1 MDEALRGHDRQALGR
16 LSLTLALGDYD
27 HTRDLAEGRVRAD
40 GIDLTHLRLGIEET
54 FFRFLRFREFDVSE
68 LSLAKF
74 ATMVSQGD
82 AFFVGIP
89 VFPSR
94 VFRLSSFYVRG
105 DGRIRSA
112 GDLAGARI
120 GIPEWGQTA
129 SVYTRGYIQ
138 HELGIALAQIEW
150 LQAGVNEPGRV
161 EKVKLDL
168 PAGIRYKAVADA
180 SLDQMLLDGRI
191 DVALSARPPRSFASG
206 DARVRRLFTDH
217 QAREEAHFA
226 KTGIFPI
233 MHVIAIRKDI
243 YEANP
248 WVAMNLLK
256 AFDEAK
262 ARSAARM
269 ADVTA
274 SHAPLPWISDF
285 AARMRSIAGADPFPY
300 GIEPN
305 RRTLQAFLQ
314 YAQEQ
319 GLTKRALAPEDLFV
333 REVRDAYRI

>member
-1 MDEALRGHDRQALGR
+1 VSR
-16 LSLTLALGDYD
+16 LELTLALGDYD
-27 HTRDLAEGRVRAD
+27 HTRDLAAGVVRAD
-40 GIDLTHLRLGIEET
+40 GIDITHLKLGIEET
-54 FFRFLRFREFDVSE
+54 FFRFLKFREFDVSE
-68 LSLAKF
+68 LSFAKY
-74 ATMVSQGD
+74 VSMIAQGD

-94 VFRLSSFYVRG
+94 VFRLSSFYVRA
-105 DGRIRSA
+105 DGRVRSPA
-112 GDLAGARI
+112 DLAGARI

-138 HELGIALAQIEW
+138 HELGIPLARIEW
-150 LQAGVNEPGRV
+150 VQAGVNEPGRV

-168 PAGIRYKAVADA
+168 PAGVRYTSVADA
-180 SLDQMLLDGRI
+180 SLDQMLIDGRI
-191 DVALSARPPRSFASG
+191 DVALSARAPRSFAAG
-206 DARVRRLFTDH
+206 DARIRRLFPDF

-233 MHVIAIRKDI
+233 MHVIAIRKDV
-243 YEANP
+243 YEASP

-269 ADVTA
+269 ADMTA
-274 SHAPLPWISDF
+274 SHAPLPWLADF
-285 AARMRSIAGADPFPY
+285 AARMRSQLGADPFPY

-305 RRTLQAFLQ
+305 RRTLEAFLR
-314 YAQEQ
+314 YAREQ
-319 GLTKRALAPEDLFV
+319 GLCAKPLAPEDLFV
-333 REVRDAYRI
+333 REVRGEAFRI

>member
-1 MDEALRGHDRQALGR
+1 MTR
-16 LSLTLALGDYD
+16 LALTLALGDYD
-27 HTRDLAEGRVRAD
+27 HTRDLASGAVRAG
-40 GIDLTHLRLGIEET
+40 GIDLTHLALGIEET
-54 FFRFLRFREFDVSE
+54 FFRFLKFREFHVSE
-68 LSLAKF
+68 LSLAKY
-74 ATMVSQGD
+74 VSWIASGE

-94 VFRLSSFYVRG
+94 VFRLSSFYVRTE
-105 DGRIRSA
+105 GRVRSP

-138 HELGIALAQIEW
+138 HELGIPLAQIEW
-150 LQAGVNEPGRV
+150 LQAGVNEPGRA
-161 EKVKLDL
+161 EKVKLEL
-168 PAGIRYKAVADA
+168 PAGIRYKSVADA

-206 DARVRRLFTDH
+206 DARVRRLLPDY
-217 QAREEAHFA
+217 QAREEEHYA

-233 MHVIAIRKDI
+233 MHVIAIRKDV
-243 YEANP
+243 YDENP

-262 ARSAARM
+262 ARSAARI

-300 GIEPN
+300 GIEAN
-305 RRTLQAFLQ
+305 RRTLDAFLR
-314 YAQEQ
+314 YAHEQ
-319 GLTKRALAPEDLFV
+319 GLCARTLAPEDVFVPEV
-333 REVRDAYRI
+333 REGYKI